1 MTRATGVGRFGR
13 AAALSAAGL
22 TIGMAVAACSGGVGN
37 GGGTASQSPA
47 SSGALPQGSDTVSID
62 PAKFTTTIDNP
73 YFPMTPGDVWTY
85 RETDD
90 AGKSA
95 TVTVTVT
102 DKTKVIDG
110 VTTREV
116 HDVLTDAGT
125 LAEDTLDWY
134 AQDDDGN
141 IWYFGEATT
150 EYGSDGEASTEGS
163 WQAGIDGG
171 QPGIVVLADPEP
183 GQEYREE
190 YLADHAEDNARVL
203 SIDEMAEVPF
213 GRFDDL
219 LMTRN
224 TTPIEPDV
232 LEYKWYAKGI
242 GPIREESVAG
252 GSDKTV
258 LMDFQKG

>member
-1 MTRATGVGRFGR
+1 MRRVGRAF
-13 AAALSAAGL
+13 ALSATVL
-22 TIGMAVAACSGGVGN
+22 TIGLAVAACSGG
-37 GGGTASQSPA
+37 GGTAAESPA
-47 SSGALPQGSDTVSID
+47 SSRGLPQGSDKVTID
-62 PAKFTTTIDNP
+62 PEKFSTHIDNP
-73 YFPMTPGDVWTY
+73 YFPMTPGDVRTY

-90 AGKSA
+90 EGKNA
-95 TVTVTVT
+95 TVVVTVT

-116 HDVLTDAGT
+116 HDVLTDGGT
-125 LAEDTLDWY
+125 VAEDTLDWY
-134 AQDDDGN
+134 AQDDQGN

-150 EYGSDGEASTEGS
+150 EYGPDGEASTEGS
-163 WQAGIDGG
+163 WQAGVDGG

-203 SIDEMAEVPF
+203 SIDEMADVPF
-213 GRFDDL
+213 GAFDHL

-224 TTPIEPDV
+224 TTPLEPDL
-232 LEYKWYAKGI
+232 LEYKWYAKGV
-242 GPIREESVAG
+242 GPIREEGVSG

-258 LMDFQKG
+258 LISFQKG